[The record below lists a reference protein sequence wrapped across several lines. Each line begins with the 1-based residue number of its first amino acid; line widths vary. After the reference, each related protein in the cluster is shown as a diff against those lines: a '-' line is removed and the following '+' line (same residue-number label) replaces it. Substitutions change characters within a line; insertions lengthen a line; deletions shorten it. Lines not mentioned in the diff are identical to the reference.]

1 VYGCFGPK
9 FPPSSFTLSVLGL
22 LRPQFYQDATT
33 VGEKVRF
40 FLQAFEARRK
50 CKKETEEKKEEN
62 KGRKGTTSV
71 CGALVKTERQVEREL

>member
-1 VYGCFGPK
+1 
-9 FPPSSFTLSVLGL
+9 
-22 LRPQFYQDATT
+22 
-33 VGEKVRF
+33 
-40 FLQAFEARRK
+40 LQAFEARRK